1 MKKIFMASLVAM
13 MAVTAANAEI
23 ASTNFVTD
31 RTGDVAKST
40 YVKTLEAGKQ
50 NLAGAVDDLDNRISN
65 MSEVTGETLSD
76 LGTQIGNAQSD
87 ATSALN
93 QIAALDNT
101 YVTDTAFNADKEV
114 QDGKITALETSL
126 SDTGKTGKAIAAA
139 HAQANKGV
147 ADAAAAQGDA
157 TSALNQIAALD
168 NTYVTDTA
176 FNADKTA
183 QDNKISALETSL
195 SANGTTGKAIAA
207 AQSDVDTVETNLGP
221 LNGVKIANACTTGRC
236 ALVWENGQ
244 AKWETINY

>member
-31 RTGDVAKST
+31 RTGDVANSN
-40 YVKTLEAGKQ
+40 YVKTLDDKT
-50 NLAGAVDDLDNRISN
+50 LTGAVDDLDNRISN

-76 LGTQIGNAQSD
+76 LGTQIG
-87 ATSALN
+87 
-93 QIAALDNT
+93 
-101 YVTDTAFNADKEV
+101 K
-114 QDGKITALETSL
+114 
-126 SDTGKTGKAIAAA
+126 
-139 HAQANKGV
+139 
-147 ADAAAAQGDA
+147 AQGDA

-168 NTYVTDTA
+168 NTYVTDSV
-176 FNADKTA
+176 FNADKQA
-183 QDNKISALETSL
+183 QDGKISALETSL
-195 SANGTTGKAIAA
+195 SATGTTGKAIAA
-207 AQSDVDTVETNLGP
+207 AQAQADKGVQDAAAAQTDVNTVETNLGP